1 MILGENAPLVS
12 VLVTACNRDMYIREN
27 IESVLA
33 SFYTNFELII
43 LDDAS
48 KDRTVEIAREYELK
62 DGRVKVYVNEE
73 NIGDYNNRNRAA
85 GFATGK
91 YLKYLDSD
99 DIIFPWGLQ
108 VMVHCME
115 NNPSAA
121 LGLTAN
127 VSYDMKYPL
136 LLSPV
141 NAYKMYYFK
150 NLVLGIG
157 PTGTIIRRELFE
169 ALHGFSGKQ
178 FVGDTELW
186 LRIAQGNNTVWMPP
200 GLFYWREHEGQ
211 QIVLE
216 QQDFEIEAK
225 RYELNRYFLN
235 AEDCPLSKEH
245 SVAAL
250 RNLTNIKCRSILKA
264 LFKGRIVEAVSR
276 KKRLQLTLHDFFLAG
291 LKNKIPG

>member
-1 MILGENAPLVS
+1 MILSVNTPLVS
-12 VLVTACNRDMYIREN
+12 VLVTAYNRDKYIREN

-43 LDDAS
+43 SDDAS
-48 KDRTVEIAREYELK
+48 NDNTVKIAREYESK
-62 DGRVKVYVNEE
+62 DTRVKVYVNEK
-73 NIGDYNNRNRAA
+73 NIGDYNNRNIAA
-85 GFATGK
+85 GYATGK
-91 YLKYLDSD
+91 YIKYLDSD

-115 NNPSAA
+115 KYPSAA

-127 VSYDMKYPL
+127 VYFDMKYPL
-136 LLSPV
+136 LLSPAE
-141 NAYKMYYFK
+141 AYKMYYFR

-157 PTGTIIRRELFE
+157 PTGTILRRELFE
-169 ALHGFSGKQ
+169 ALNGFSGKQ

-200 GLFYWREHEGQ
+200 GLFYWRKHEDQ

-216 QQDFEIEAK
+216 QRDFEIEVK
-225 RYELNRYFLN
+225 RYELHRYFLN
-235 AEDCPLSKEH
+235 SEDCPLAKEQ

-250 RNLTNIKCRSILKA
+250 RNLTSIKCRSILKT
-264 LFKGRIVEAVSR
+264 LLKGRIVKAYSR
-276 KKRLQLTLHDFFLAG
+276 KNSLRLTWHDFFLAG
-291 LKNKIPG
+291 LKNKTPR